1 MDNLIAAMKSGLDGL
16 ADALG
21 VDDSRWALT
30 CAIDD
35 NIGGMVRFGITREV

>member
-1 MDNLIAAMKSGLDGL
+1 MI

-21 VDDSRWALT
+21 VDDSRWTLT

-35 NIGGMVRFGITREV
+35 KIGGMVRVGIGTYDAA